1 MQNAITI
8 NDADSLETV
17 KIISD
22 GWAENNLLG
31 GGVKHNLIGGGGA
44 WLIRSEGITI
54 NSFGGAINLIR
65 SGDLGG
71 DKFNQDG
78 LAE

>member
-8 NDADSLETV
+8 NDADSVETV

-31 GGVKHNLIGGGGA
+31 GGVKHNLIGGGGVH
-44 WLIRSEGITI
+44 G
-54 NSFGGAINLIR
+54 
-65 SGDLGG
+65 
-71 DKFNQDG
+71 
-78 LAE
+78 